1 MVLACSHS
9 AIVSIAI
16 ASLLAAVSL
25 AIVSIACSHRA
36 IPSPLTEL
44 IVATPFCAT
53 SDNTGSG
60 LPQARVRWC
69 EIADYRVW
77 GGCCSRGWIPVW
89 LCGVQSREVLGML
102 LDALLELDEDG
113 EEEAALVSVALELIE
128 HLQSID
134 GYIWIQRSISCSR
147 RGKQ

>member
-1 MVLACSHS
+1 MILACSHS

-16 ASLLAAVSL
+16 ASLLAVVSIVSI
-25 AIVSIACSHRA
+25 AILSIACSHKA

-53 SDNTGSG
+53 SDSTGSG

-77 GGCCSRGWIPVW
+77 G
-89 LCGVQSREVLGML
+89 L
-102 LDALLELDEDG
+102 LL
-113 EEEAALVSVALELIE
+113 
-128 HLQSID
+128 
-134 GYIWIQRSISCSR
+134 
-147 RGKQ
+147 